1 MVNPLQSLRL
11 PLGHPLVEKL
21 CDKSLKDGVKFNEEI
36 PINFKK
42 EVLEED
48 KIKFKQALRVLHAIV
63 NNETSLRY
71 LSEENQKFIE
81 DLAQAKKIAN
91 EQIEKTLEIVSTSD
105 VDVDFE
111 KFKNLMLNVDFV
123 AVGLKSYSQSQL
135 LDLNGGHWDLE
146 VPGLSKERVT
156 FRFDNLPKDSSDK
169 EMDFYARSSLKDLNK
184 GVVAIDFGTKS
195 TTASYMDKMGTYR
208 LLSIGGLV
216 DDASLTKFENPTIME
231 FRHKEKF
238 ITGYDALDHRPFT
251 EKNDIEVAQEAQKN
265 AAGVKGND
273 LYRFFSQLK
282 QWAGADEKLNFRDFK
297 EDFSLESFTNCTDFN
312 PIEIYAYYIGR
323 CINNMHNGVFL
334 KYFLSYPIKYEKHQA
349 EKIRESFEKGLKKS
363 LPRHVFDDEKTAK
376 TFKVELRASEPCAY
390 AISALKSYGFFKS
403 DKLDKSIYYGV
414 FDFGGGTTDFDFG
427 KWEKSANPKFL
438 YKMTHFSSG
447 GDKYLGGENL
457 LELLAWETYAKNFQ
471 ELKAKDVVIAKPNY
485 DRIDTQRFGSFMQ
498 NSSGA
503 RLNLQTIASQL
514 RPFLENLDAN
524 IIEAI
529 EENENFE
536 IEGFEKDLKAQLLDR
551 NGVETDC
558 DLKVDCKELLNLLKD
573 KINEGVANFF
583 AGFSKVMAENII
595 EAIEENENFEIEGFE
610 KDLKAQ
616 LLDRN
621 GVETDCD
628 LKVDCKELLNLLKD
642 KINEGVAN
650 FFAGFSKVMA
660 ENIDDQCRA
669 FHIFLGGNASR
680 SVLVKQA
687 FENAKEKQLKDYHQ
701 KTSKDDFKFIIYEP
715 LGTEASD
722 KQILEL
728 TGEDVSNTPAYLKPT
743 SKTGVAFG
751 LLESRDKAKGI
762 ERLSISSN
770 PVFKYDLG
778 IEIEGKFHAKI
789 HRDSL
794 KPNEY
799 QIFQTKEEWGG
810 FDELEIRYSDKS
822 LANTN
827 TLNIQDTQMICIAL
841 EEVEEV
847 DVKVCCVDSQSIK
860 VGLFKDGQLI
870 YESEVEKL

>member
-21 CDKSLKDGVKFNEEI
+21 CELSLNNKAAFNEKSKV
-36 PINFKK
+36 NFKEEVSK
-42 EVLEED
+42 ED
-48 KIKFKQALRVLHAIV
+48 QTKFERVLRVLHAIA
-63 NNETSLRY
+63 NNEVSLRY
-71 LSEENQKFIE
+71 LSDENQKFIE
-81 DLAQAKKIAN
+81 DLAQDKKITN
-91 EQIEKTLEIVSTSD
+91 EKIEKTLEIVSYSG

-111 KFKNLMLNVDFV
+111 AFKEMMLEVDFV
-123 AVGLKSYSQSQL
+123 AVGLKSYSESQL

-146 VPGLSKERVT
+146 VPSAPKESVT
-156 FRFDNLPKDSSDK
+156 FRFDNLDSSGK
-169 EMDFYARSSLKDLNK
+169 EMNFYARSSLKDLNK

-195 TTASYMDKMGTYR
+195 TTASYMDKTGTYR
-208 LLSIGGLV
+208 LLSIGGNV

-238 ITGYDALDHRPFT
+238 LKDYDALDHRPFT
-251 EKNDIEVAQEAQKN
+251 EKNDIEVAHEAQKN

-273 LYRFFSQLK
+273 LYRFFSKLK
-282 QWAGADEKLNFRDFK
+282 QWAGADEKQNFRDLI
-297 EDFSLESFTNCTDFN
+297 EDFSLESFTHCTDFN
-312 PIEIYAYYIGR
+312 PIEIYAYCIGR

-334 KYFLSYPIKYEKHQA
+334 KYFLSYPIKYEKNQA
-349 EKIRESFEKGLKKS
+349 EKIRESFERGLKKS
-363 LPRHVFDDEKTAK
+363 LPRHVFDDEKAAK
-376 TFKVELRASEPCAY
+376 TFKVELRVSEPCAY

-403 DKLDKSIYYGV
+403 EKLDKPVYYGV

-457 LELLAWETYAKNFQ
+457 LELLAFEAYAKNFQ
-471 ELKAKDVVIAKPNY
+471 TLKEKDIVIAKPNY

-498 NSSGA
+498 NSREA
-503 RLNLQTIASQL
+503 RLNLQEIASKL

-529 EENENFE
+529 EENEEFS
-536 IEGFEKDLKAQLLDR
+536 IEGFEKDFKTMLLDR
-551 NGVETDC
+551 NGVET
-558 DLKVDCKELLNLLKD
+558 E
-573 KINEGVANFF
+573 
-583 AGFSKVMAENII
+583 
-595 EAIEENENFEIEGFE
+595 
-610 KDLKAQ
+610 
-616 LLDRN
+616 
-621 GVETDCD
+621 CD

-669 FHIFLGGNASR
+669 FHIFLGGNASK

-687 FENAKEKQLKDYHQ
+687 FENAKEKQLKDYKQ
-701 KTSKDDFKFIIYEP
+701 KTSKDDFIFIIYEP
-715 LGTEASD
+715 LGTEKSD

-743 SKTGVAFG
+743 CKTGVAFG
-751 LLESRDKAKGI
+751 LLESRPKAGGI
-762 ERLSISSN
+762 ERPSISSN

-810 FDELEIRYSDKS
+810 FDELEIRYSDKA

-827 TLNIQDTQMICIAL
+827 TLDIKDTQMISIAL

>member
-1 MVNPLQSLRL
+1 MVTPLQSLRL
-11 PLGHPLVEKL
+11 PIGHPLVKIL
-21 CDKSLKDGVKFNEEI
+21 CNLSLNNKVAFNEEAAI
-36 PINFKK
+36 HFKK
-42 EVLEED
+42 EVSEEE
-48 KIKFKQALRVLHAIV
+48 KIKFKQALWVLHAIV

-71 LSEENQKFIE
+71 LSDDNQKFIE
-81 DLAQAKKIAN
+81 SLAQAEKITN

-111 KFKNLMLNVDFV
+111 KFKEFMLNVDNE

-146 VPGLSKERVT
+146 VPSVPKESVT
-156 FRFDNLPKDSSDK
+156 FRFDNLPKDERSK
-169 EMDFYARSSLKDLNK
+169 EMNFYARSSLKDLNK

-195 TTASYMDKMGTYR
+195 TTASYMDKTGTYR

-231 FRHKEKF
+231 FRHKENF
-238 ITGYDALDHRPFT
+238 LNAYDALDHRPFT
-251 EKNDIEVAQEAQKN
+251 EKNDIEVAHEAQKN

-282 QWAGADEKLNFRDFK
+282 QWAGADEKQNFRDFK
-297 EDFSLESFTNCTDFN
+297 EDFSLESFTHCTDFN

-323 CINNMHNGVFL
+323 CINNMQNGVFL

-349 EKIRESFEKGLKKS
+349 EKIRESFERGLKKS

-376 TFKVELRASEPCAY
+376 TFKVELKASEPCAY

-403 DKLDKSIYYGV
+403 DKLDKPVYYGV

-427 KWEKSANPKFL
+427 KWEKSASPKFL

-457 LELLAWETYAKNFQ
+457 LELLAWEVYAKNFQ
-471 ELKAKDVVIAKPNY
+471 TLKEKDIVIAKPNY

-498 NSSGA
+498 NSREA
-503 RLNLQTIASQL
+503 RLNLQTIASSL
-514 RPFLENLDAN
+514 RPFLENLDAD

-529 EENENFE
+529 EENEEFS
-536 IEGFEKDLKAQLLDR
+536 IEGFEKDFKTMLLDR
-551 NGVETDC
+551 NGTATEC
-558 DLKVDCKELLNLLKD
+558 N
-573 KINEGVANFF
+573 
-583 AGFSKVMAENII
+583 
-595 EAIEENENFEIEGFE
+595 
-610 KDLKAQ
+610 
-616 LLDRN
+616 
-621 GVETDCD
+621 

-669 FHIFLGGNASR
+669 FHIFLGGNASK

-687 FENAKEKQLKDYHQ
+687 FENAKEKQLKDYRQ

-715 LGTEASD
+715 LGTEKSD

-728 TGEDVSNTPAYLKPT
+728 TGEDVSKIPPYLKPT
-743 SKTGVAFG
+743 CKTGVAFG
-751 LLESRDKAKGI
+751 LLESRPKAGGI
-762 ERLSISSN
+762 ERPSIDSN

-778 IEIEGKFHAKI
+778 IEIEEKFHAKI

-810 FDELEIRYSDKS
+810 FDGLEIRYSDKS

-827 TLNIQDTQMICIAL
+827 TLNIQDTQMIFIAL

-870 YESEVEKL
+870 YESEAEKL

>member
-21 CDKSLKDGVKFNEEI
+21 CKLSLNNNAAFNEKSEV
-36 PINFKK
+36 NFKEEVSK
-42 EVLEED
+42 ED
-48 KIKFKQALRVLHAIV
+48 RTKFEQALRVLHAII

-71 LSEENQKFIE
+71 LSDENQKFIE
-81 DLAQAKKIAN
+81 DLAQAEKITN
-91 EQIEKTLEIVSTSD
+91 EQIEKALEIVSYSD

-111 KFKNLMLNVDFV
+111 AFKEMMLNVDKE

-135 LDLNGGHWDLE
+135 LDLNGWHWDLE
-146 VPGLSKERVT
+146 APSVPKESVT
-156 FRFDNLPKDSSDK
+156 FRFDNLPKDNKDK
-169 EMDFYARSSLKDLNK
+169 EMNFYARSSLKDLNK

-195 TTASYMDKMGTYR
+195 TTASYMDKTGTYR
-208 LLSIGGLV
+208 LLSIGELV
-216 DDASLTKFENPTIME
+216 DDASLTKFENPTIVE
-231 FRHKEKF
+231 FRHKENF
-238 ITGYDALDHRPFT
+238 LNAYNALDHRHFT
-251 EKNDIEVAQEAQKN
+251 EKNDIGVAHEAQKN
-265 AAGVKGND
+265 AVGVKGND
-273 LYRFFSQLK
+273 LYRFFSKLK
-282 QWAGADEKLNFRDFK
+282 QWAGADEKQNFRDLD
-297 EDFSLESFTNCTDFN
+297 EDFSLESFTNCTGFN

-349 EKIRESFEKGLKKS
+349 EKIRESFERGLKKS

-376 TFKVELRASEPCAY
+376 NFKVELRASEPCAY

-403 DKLDKSIYYGV
+403 EKLDKPVYYGV

-427 KWEKSANPKFL
+427 KWEKSASPKFL

-447 GDKYLGGENL
+447 EDKYLGGENL
-457 LELLAWETYAKNFQ
+457 LELLAFEAYAKNFQ
-471 ELKAKDVVIAKPNY
+471 ELKAKDIVIAKPNY

-498 NSSGA
+498 NSNTA
-503 RLNLQTIASQL
+503 RLNLQEIALKL
-514 RPFLENLDAN
+514 RPFLENLDAH

-529 EENENFE
+529 EENEEFE
-536 IEGFEKDLKAQLLDR
+536 IEGFEKDFKTMLLDR
-551 NGVETDC
+551 NGVETEC
-558 DLKVDCKELLNLLKD
+558 DLKVDCKELLNLLKG
-573 KINEGVANFF
+573 KIE
-583 AGFSKVMAENII
+583 
-595 EAIEENENFEIEGFE
+595 
-610 KDLKAQ
+610 
-616 LLDRN
+616 
-621 GVETDCD
+621 
-628 LKVDCKELLNLLKD
+628 
-642 KINEGVAN
+642 EGVAN

-660 ENIDDQCRA
+660 ENIDDQCQA
-669 FHIFLGGNASR
+669 FHIFLGGNASK

-687 FENAKEKQLKDYHQ
+687 FENAKEKQLKDYQQ
-701 KTSKDDFKFIIYEP
+701 KTSKNDFKFIIYEP

-743 SKTGVAFG
+743 CKTGVAFG

-762 ERLSISSN
+762 EMPSISSN

-810 FDELEIRYSDKS
+810 FDELEIRYSDKA

-827 TLNIQDTQMICIAL
+827 TLDIKDTQLISIAL
-841 EEVEEV
+841 EEHEEV